1 MTETSPELT
10 TQERLR
16 EQADR
21 EYPTAWI
28 PEQPGDEL
36 VGVVRAVRPA
46 VHTAY
51 GPVPVVEVEQLGT
64 RAGWSIWLTH
74 TVLRREFIRRRPV
87 PGETLLVRYLGRVQ
101 PETGGAAYESYRVVV
116 DRPDENS
123 DVDWRG
129 IAGRYGDLDDAPD
142 DVVYVPAAGEEE
154 DIPF

>member
-1 MTETSPELT
+1 MSEQQTTSD
-10 TQERLR
+10 RLR

-21 EYPTAWI
+21 EYPSAWI
-28 PEQPGDEL
+28 PEQPGDEII
-36 VGVVRAVRPA
+36 GVVKAVRPA

-64 RAGWSIWLTH
+64 HAGWSIWLTH
-74 TVLRREFIRRRPV
+74 TVLRREFVRRRPV
-87 PGETLLVRYLGRVQ
+87 PGETLLVRYLGRVL

-123 DVDWRG
+123 DVDWHG
-129 IAGRYGDLDDAPD
+129 VAARYGDLDADPTAGFTS
-142 DVVYVPAAGEEE
+142 VPVAEEE